1 MTLVCQIE
9 AGIETG
15 KVNAHLVRKA
25 LSDKEINT
33 RGLGYYMLIEDH
45 LRALLINYKIETND
59 AVNCFN
65 YLVDCVQQ
73 DLDWDEDYA
82 LSREDAFLE
91 LALIIPPEHFK
102 LEPNV
107 PVAKFWDAVLKELRK
122 VKADQAA
129 NSLAKFE
136 NSKEFA
142 RALVQWKE
150 ANKVEL
156 SRYLQKV

>member
-9 AGIETG
+9 AGIEKG
-15 KVNAHLVRKA
+15 KVNACLVRKA
-25 LSDKEINT
+25 LRDKEINT

-45 LRALLINYKIETND
+45 LRALLINYKIKATD
-59 AVNCFN
+59 AVNCLD

-73 DLDWDEDYA
+73 DLDWDEEYA
-82 LSREDAFLE
+82 LSREDALLE
-91 LALIIPPEHFK
+91 LALIIPPKHFK

-107 PVAKFWDAVLKELRK
+107 PLPEFWDAVVKELRK
-122 VKADQAA
+122 VNADQAA

-136 NSKEFA
+136 KSKEFA

-150 ANKVEL
+150 ANKV
-156 SRYLQKV
+156 

>member
-9 AGIETG
+9 AGIEKG
-15 KVNAHLVRKA
+15 KVNVCLVRKA
-25 LSDKEINT
+25 LRDKEINT

-45 LRALLINYKIETND
+45 LRALLINYKIKATD
-59 AVNCFN
+59 AVNCFD

-73 DLDWDEDYA
+73 DLDWDEEYA
-82 LSREDAFLE
+82 LSREDALLE

-107 PVAKFWDAVLKELRK
+107 SLPEFWDAVVKQLRK
-122 VKADQAA
+122 VNADQAA

-136 NSKEFA
+136 KSKEFA

-150 ANKVEL
+150 ANKV
-156 SRYLQKV
+156 